1 MPISADLT
9 QIAIVE
15 EATYGTTPAN
25 PVFLVMNIT
34 GESLAGNAQTQISN
48 ALNSSRQIQDSFL
61 NGLDVSGSL
70 DFEFSKSTAMTL
82 LFESAMGDATVS
94 ATTNRDIRV
103 GNDQISFTIE
113 KRFEDASDPGVYL
126 YHRYTGCVVNTL
138 SLTMSAGSEVT
149 GSAGI
154 IGKELTTDTVIITGA
169 TYPAVTVDVFRAPDI
184 DSIVIDN
191 VAGTL
196 ATAISTACITDTTIS
211 LNNNYRGI
219 QCLGTLGN
227 KEVVIGTFE
236 CSYSQTIFFSHSQ
249 LMDDFLD
256 QVQID
261 EVITLGDDT
270 TDNHYVFTTTNGKVS
285 SNNVVAG
292 GQGTDVVNACEITWL
307 YDSSLGTPTTI
318 QIHTAEGL

>member
-9 QIAIVE
+9 QIAIIE
-15 EATYGTTPAN
+15 EVTYGTTPAT
-25 PVFLVMNIT
+25 PAFDVFIVT

-48 ALNSSRQIQDSFL
+48 SLNANRQTSDSFL

-70 DFEFSKSTAMTL
+70 EFEFSKSPALTL
-82 LFESAMGDATVS
+82 IMESAMGDDVVS
-94 ATTNRDIRV
+94 STTNRDLYV
-103 GNDQISFTIE
+103 GNEQKSFTIE

-126 YHRYTGCVVNTL
+126 YHRYTGCVANTL
-138 SLTMSAGSEVT
+138 SITMSAGSEIT
-149 GSAGI
+149 GSVGV
-154 IGKELTTDTVIITGA
+154 IGKELTTATTIITGA
-169 TYPAVTVDVFRAPDI
+169 TYTTPTVDVFRSPDI

-191 VAGTL
+191 AANTL
-196 ATAISTACITDTTIS
+196 EATLSTACITDTTINI
-211 LNNNYRGI
+211 NNNYRGI

-227 KEVVIGTFE
+227 SEVVIGNFE
-236 CSYSQTIFFSHSQ
+236 CNYSQTIFFGHSQ
-249 LMDDFLD
+249 LMDDFLN

-261 EVITLGDDT
+261 EIITLGDDT

-307 YDSSLGTPTTI
+307 YDSTVGTPTTI